1 MPLYLAD
8 TSAWHR
14 SGAAFD
20 FWSDLVAKGELAVCV
35 PVVLELAYSA
45 RGARDFASLQDQLAG
60 LPKLPLDEETS
71 AAASETQSALI
82 ARAQHRGPRPMDLL
96 ISAIARV
103 HGAILLHYDRHFDAI
118 TRVTGQPMEWLA
130 RRGTLD

>member
-1 MPLYLAD
+1 VPLYLAD

-20 FWSDLVAKGELAVCV
+20 FWSDLVAKGELAVCL

-45 RGARDFASLQDQLAG
+45 RGPRDFAYLQDRLAG
-60 LPKLPLDEETS
+60 LPSLPLDEEAS
-71 AAASETQSALI
+71 AAASDAQSALV

-96 ISAIARV
+96 IAAIARV
-103 HGAILLHYDRHFDAI
+103 HGAVLLHYDRHFDAI
-118 TRVTGQPMEWLA
+118 ARVTGQPMQWLA
-130 RRGTLD
+130 RRGSLD